1 MAKKFPNLKIV
12 VAHACWPFVPQ
23 ILGVAMT
30 CPNIYLVPDVY
41 LYTDNMPMSDLYV
54 TAANGYLKYRT
65 LFASTYPV
73 GGLRQSIEKWSA
85 KGFTEESLKL
95 TLHDNAAELLGL

>member
-1 MAKKFPNLKIV
+1 M
-12 VAHACWPFVPQ
+12 
-23 ILGVAMT
+23 
-30 CPNIYLVPDVY
+30 
-41 LYTDNMPMSDLYV
+41 YV

-73 GGLRQSIEKWSA
+73 GGLKQSIEKWSA
-85 KGFTEESLKL
+85 KGFTQESLQL

>member
-1 MAKKFPNLKIV
+1 
-12 VAHACWPFVPQ
+12 
-23 ILGVAMT
+23 
-30 CPNIYLVPDVY
+30 
-41 LYTDNMPMSDLYV
+41 MPMSDMYV

-73 GGLRQSIEKWSA
+73 GGLKQSIEKWSA
-85 KGFTEESLKL
+85 KGFTQESLQL